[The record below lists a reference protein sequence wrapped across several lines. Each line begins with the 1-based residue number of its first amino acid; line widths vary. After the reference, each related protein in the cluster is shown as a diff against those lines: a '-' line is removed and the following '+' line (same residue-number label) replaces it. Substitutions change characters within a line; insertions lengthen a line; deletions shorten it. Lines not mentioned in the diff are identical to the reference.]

1 MMTASLRLRLYVAKG
16 GPNSVAAESN
26 LRAVLDRLGETDAD
40 VEIVDV
46 VANPGRALADHVTIS
61 PTLIRLSPDPGVV
74 MIGDLS
80 DLDLVERMLK
90 RSN

>member
-1 MMTASLRLRLYVAKG
+1 MTASLRLRLYVAQG

-26 LRAVLDRLGETDAD
+26 LRAVLGRLGETDAD

-46 VANPGRALADHVTIS
+46 VANPGRALADQVTIS

-74 MIGDLS
+74 MIGNLS

>member
-1 MMTASLRLRLYVAKG
+1 MMAASFQLRLDRSHGCTEFELR
-16 GPNSVAAESN
+16 AESE
-26 LRAVLDRLGETDAD
+26 LRAVLGRLGETDAD

-46 VANPGRALADHVTIS
+46 LANPARLWPMVTIS

-80 DLDLVERMLK
+80 NLDLVETMLK
-90 RSN
+90 RPN